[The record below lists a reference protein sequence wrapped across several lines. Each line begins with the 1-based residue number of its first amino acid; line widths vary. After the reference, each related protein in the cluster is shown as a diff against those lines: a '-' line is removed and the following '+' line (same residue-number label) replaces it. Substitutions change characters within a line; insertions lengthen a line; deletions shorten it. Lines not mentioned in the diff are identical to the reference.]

1 MMRATHDRAALL
13 LQVDTYDLEG
23 VDHYKLM
30 VVWQEDRHTFHEV
43 HLAAHEVYAG
53 PQAGDRIV
61 ITYLMDTP
69 LRAKPLIEPSPPADS
84 RADPERTV

>member
-13 LQVDTYDLEG
+13 LQVDAYELEG

-30 VVWQEDRHTFHEV
+30 VVWQEDRHTIHEV

-69 LRAKPLIEPSPPADS
+69 LRVKPLLDPPPSAVS
-84 RADPERTV
+84 HSDPEGTV

>member
-1 MMRATHDRAALL
+1 MMRATHDRPALL
-13 LQVDTYDLEG
+13 LQVEAYDLEG

-30 VVWQEDRHTFHEV
+30 VVWREDRHTIHEV

-53 PQAGDRIV
+53 PKAGHRIV

-69 LRAKPLIEPSPPADS
+69 LRVKLYLEPPPSPDS
-84 RADPERTV
+84 PSESED